1 VFAKAL
7 NAITE
12 NVFQKDRPVM
22 PVSVMRAGMEKIAIK
37 NISQE
42 SLLG

>member
-1 VFAKAL
+1 MFAKAL

-12 NVFQKDRPVM
+12 NVFQKDRPAT

-37 NISQE
+37 NISWE